1 MLPLILEAWLLA
13 LIGTATLP
21 GMPTNP
27 VNNNKTKLKA
37 TFDPLRLGIDMGIDK
52 GFHEAS
58 QTTPNGT
65 QFWKLIE

>member
-1 MLPLILEAWLLA
+1 LA
-13 LIGTATLP
+13 AGINWYRYTAR
-21 GMPTNP
+21 NANKSY

-65 QFWKLIE
+65 QVCKLIE